1 MRDAISRRAF
11 AEKLA
16 LAAAAPLILDDLTPW
31 PPLHVVERG
40 NEGVRTGPGSQAQD
54 TSALAKA
61 LAEGVRLRYPDRFTP
76 DDLATITRSI
86 DSRLRAVE
94 RLYQTA
100 LTNAD
105 EPDFVYAVYRGEDA

>member
-1 MRDAISRRAF
+1 MMDAISRRAF

-16 LAAAAPLILDDLTPW
+16 LAAAAPLILGDLGLDEARP
-31 PPLHVVERG
+31 RA
-40 NEGVRTGPGSQAQD
+40 RQGPQA
-54 TSALAKA
+54 TEPSALAKA
-61 LAEGVRLRYPDRFTP
+61 LAEGVRLRYPDRFSP
-76 DDLATITRSI
+76 EDLATITRSI

-94 RLYQTA
+94 RLYQTT